1 MINFDDQKL
10 LEKLQV
16 YLGNC
21 PDAIRFVKAFQDY
34 CHNIDDIIDEKITDP
49 EKILKVFLQAC
60 SIYSSAF
67 YQRYAIQLH
76 SVIMVITNSYA
87 DSVKMDHSG
96 IAWKK
101 KVSDVLRT
109 AGNDMLI
116 LVVGIVAGWESMR
129 DVSEL
134 IREYSYAEHH
144 NELGEPI

>member
-10 LEKLQV
+10 LEKLQI

-49 EKILKVFLQAC
+49 EKILKVFLQAA
-60 SIYSSAF
+60 SIYSSNF
-67 YQRYAIQLH
+67 YIKYSTQLYPL
-76 SVIMVITNSYA
+76 ILVITNTYA
-87 DSVKMDHSG
+87 DSVKMERSG
-96 IAWKK
+96 VAWKK
-101 KVSDVLRT
+101 KVSDVLRST
-109 AGNDMLI
+109 GNDILI
-116 LVVGIVAGWESMR
+116 FVVGIVAGWESMR